1 MYLFLGAAFS
11 APTSISLSCKA
22 FADVFETR
30 VILYVILLPI
40 KSLVASAVFWIALF
54 QAGFVAYV
62 VDFLALSRSF

>member
-30 VILYVILLPI
+30 VILSVILLPI
-40 KSLVASAVFWIALF
+40 KPPVFWIALF
-54 QAGFVAYV
+54 QAGFIAYV